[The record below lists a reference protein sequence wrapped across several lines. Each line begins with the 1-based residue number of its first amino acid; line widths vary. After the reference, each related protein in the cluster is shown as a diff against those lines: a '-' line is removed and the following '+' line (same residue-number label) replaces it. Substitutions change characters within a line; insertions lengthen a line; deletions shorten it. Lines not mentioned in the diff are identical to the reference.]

1 MKRMA
6 DLDALRQTLTA
17 ENEIIIRLIELGEA
31 KRAVLNNAEQVA
43 GIAREEEQCLLK
55 LDALER
61 ARLTLMQ
68 QLGGDQTGA
77 GFVEQLEPEGGGL
90 PELLETLAANL
101 RQLQAVNELNQQLLR
116 ESLQF
121 VQFSLNVLSGDV
133 AVTYDRT
140 GSSPS
145 GKSTFDRKV

>member
-1 MKRMA
+1 M
-6 DLDALRQTLTA
+6 
-17 ENEIIIRLIELGEA
+17 
-31 KRAVLNNAEQVA
+31 NNAEQVA

-101 RQLQAVNELNQQLLR
+101 RQLRGGKRAQPAAPAGVPAVCAVFPKRTERRRCGDLR
-116 ESLQF
+116 PDWFITE
-121 VQFSLNVLSGDV
+121 
-133 AVTYDRT
+133 
-140 GSSPS
+140 
-145 GKSTFDRKV
+145 RKVYIRPEGVGDADNL